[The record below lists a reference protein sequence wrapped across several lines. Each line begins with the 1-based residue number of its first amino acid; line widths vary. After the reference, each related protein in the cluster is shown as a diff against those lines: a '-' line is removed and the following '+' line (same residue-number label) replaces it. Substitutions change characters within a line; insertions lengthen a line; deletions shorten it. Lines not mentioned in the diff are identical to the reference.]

1 MDAAVLVK
9 LLGLHGTDPR
19 VEDALR
25 AYGVMRRP
33 KLGIDLDDADGPVV
47 KSQDWVS
54 TLSAGIEFGFQEE
67 GAFMGLDQADR
78 GVGPMI
84 LTEVYFYGERPGA
97 RPYPLPLPFGLL
109 VSDA

>member
-25 AYGVMRRP
+25 AYGVMHRP

-47 KSQDWVS
+47 KSQDRNRSGVE
-54 TLSAGIEFGFQEE
+54 LSGRSR
-67 GAFMGLDQADR
+67 GATSFA
-78 GVGPMI
+78 
-84 LTEVYFYGERPGA
+84 
-97 RPYPLPLPFGLL
+97 
-109 VSDA
+109 